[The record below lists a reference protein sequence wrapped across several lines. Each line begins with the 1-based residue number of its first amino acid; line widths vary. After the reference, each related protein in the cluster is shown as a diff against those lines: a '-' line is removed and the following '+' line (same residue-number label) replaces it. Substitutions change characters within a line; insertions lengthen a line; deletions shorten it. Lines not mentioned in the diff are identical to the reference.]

1 MNKRII
7 LAYPYTDADGKQ
19 HKPDTTISL
28 PKDTAD
34 QLVFDG
40 LARAANEADEADKK
54 GPTK

>member
-1 MNKRII
+1 MNKRIT
-7 LAYPYTDADGKQ
+7 LAYPFTDADGKN

-40 LARAANEADEADKK
+40 LARAADQADEADKK
-54 GPTK
+54 GSK